1 LNDYAREL
9 FTLEG
14 KVALVTGAT
23 RGIGLAAVRALAS
36 AGAHTVLTGLESEHP
51 ARVADEL
58 SGSGLRVTGRV
69 LDVTD
74 ASAQAALVADIA
86 REHGRLDVLVCNA
99 GMAIDPL
106 GEPGVPQR
114 GDAAGLAALDSMFD
128 VHVRSVVDICDH
140 ACPLMAAGDGG
151 SVIVMS
157 SLAGVRGNSA
167 IGLYAITKAANA
179 QLARNIAVQWGPQNI
194 RANAIAPG
202 VIDTEFATPI
212 TGNSELAERRKDKT
226 PLRRFGSVD
235 NIAGTILY
243 LASQAGSFTSGET
256 IVVDGGTFI
265 ND

>member
-1 LNDYAREL
+1 MNTYAQDL
-9 FTLEG
+9 FSLEG
-14 KVALVTGAT
+14 TVALVTGAT

-51 ARVADEL
+51 VAVADEL
-58 SGSGLRVTGRV
+58 RASGLSVNGRV

-74 ASAQAALVADIA
+74 APAQAALIAEIA

-106 GEPGVPQR
+106 GAPGAPQR

-128 VHVRSVVDICDH
+128 VHVRSVVDLCDH
-140 ACPLMAAGDGG
+140 ACPVMAAGNGG
-151 SVIVMS
+151 SVIIMS

-179 QLARNIAVQWGPQNI
+179 QIARNIAVQWGPKNI

-212 TGNSELAERRKDKT
+212 TGSPELAERRRDKT

-235 NIAGTILY
+235 NIAGTIVY
-243 LASQAGSFTSGET
+243 LASPAGSFTSGET
-256 IVVDGGTFI
+256 IVVDGGTYI
-265 ND
+265 KD

>member
-1 LNDYAREL
+1 M
-9 FTLEG
+9 
-14 KVALVTGAT
+14 ALVTGAT

-36 AGAHTVLTGLESEHP
+36 AGAHTFLTGLEREHP
-51 ARVADEL
+51 VSVADEL
-58 SGSGLRVTGRV
+58 SAEGLRVTGRV

-74 ASAQAALVADIA
+74 AHAQASLIAEIA
-86 REHGRLDVLVCNA
+86 RDHGRLDTLVCNA

-106 GEPGVPQR
+106 GEPGNPQ
-114 GDAAGLAALDSMFD
+114 GASEAELAALDSMFD
-128 VHVRSVVDICDH
+128 VHVRSVVALC
-140 ACPLMAAGDGG
+140 AQVCPVMADGG
-151 SVIVMS
+151 GGSIIIMS

-179 QLARNIAVQWGPQNI
+179 QLARNLAVQWGQKNI

-212 TGNSELAERRKDKT
+212 TGSPALAERRREKT
-226 PLRRFGSVD
+226 PLRKFGSVD

-243 LASQAGSFTSGET
+243 LASNAGAFTSGET

>member
-1 LNDYAREL
+1 MNNYAQEL
-9 FTLEG
+9 FSLEG

-36 AGAHTVLTGLESEHP
+36 AGAHTYLTGLEHENPTVVAQALVSEG
-51 ARVADEL
+51 L
-58 SGSGLRVTGRV
+58 SVEARV

-74 ASAQAALVADIA
+74 TGAQSRLVDEIA
-86 REHGRLDVLVCNA
+86 REHGRLDVVVCNA
-99 GMAIDPL
+99 GMAIDPI
-106 GEPGVPQR
+106 GEPGNPQ
-114 GDAAGLAALDSMFD
+114 GASEAELASLDSMFD
-128 VHVRSVVDICDH
+128 VHVRSVVALCAH
-140 ACPLMAAGDGG
+140 ACPVMAAGGGG
-151 SVIVMS
+151 SIIIMS

-179 QLARNIAVQWGPQNI
+179 QLARNLAVQWGQKNI

-212 TGNSELAERRKDKT
+212 TGSPALAERRREKT
-226 PLRRFGSVD
+226 PLRKFGSVD

-243 LASQAGSFTSGET
+243 LASNAGAFTSGET